1 MCRVHHADSEP
12 ITIDDALLRGRPLP
26 PFSPDANKDGRGSV
40 LVIGGTRETPGG
52 VLLAG
57 RASLRAGAGRL
68 CLATVESMSRGLAI
82 EVPEARVVSL
92 GEDDH
97 GSIDRNATDVLLALS
112 AEYDAV
118 LLGPGIVDPEPIT
131 GLVRALLRAATSST
145 TVVLDAAALGI
156 ASSEP
161 DEIASSHATVILIPN
176 TKEMG
181 TLLGCDETMVR
192 DEPVS
197 SLLDAVTTFRT
208 SVALR
213 GADTWVTAP
222 DEALYL
228 ERDGTIALAT
238 AGSGDVFA
246 GALAGFVARGASP
259 LLALLW
265 AVHVH
270 ARTGSALA
278 QELGI
283 GVLASDLLDALPLTL
298 TALDAAS
305 Q

>member
-1 MCRVHHADSEP
+1 MCELHQADSEP

-26 PFSPDANKDGRGSV
+26 SVAPDASKDGRGSV

-68 CLATVESMSRGLAI
+68 CLATVESMSRALAV

-97 GSIDRNATDVLLALS
+97 GSIDQNAIDVLVPLS

-131 GLVRALLRAATSST
+131 ELVHALLRAAPSTT

-156 ASSEP
+156 ASSDP
-161 DEIASSHATVILIPN
+161 DEIAASHATVILIPN

-181 TLLGCDETMVR
+181 ILLGCDEAMVR

-197 SLLDAVTTFRT
+197 SLLDAVKTFRT

-213 GADTWVTAP
+213 GADTWITAP
-222 DEALYL
+222 GEALYL

-270 ARTGSALA
+270 ARTGSVLA
-278 QELGI
+278 QELGM

-298 TALDAAS
+298 TALDEAAF
-305 Q
+305 